1 MVNASD
7 FLGPDEL
14 EPDELEPDEDDLASD
29 GEADDLVALKA
40 CLQALAD
47 AIASTNLA
55 VINSTQGDRAGAS
68 GRVTSSVAALKRF
81 HDAFLVLKG
90 ERPAEDE
97 DDGEA

>member
-1 MVNASD
+1 MATASD
-7 FLGPDEL
+7 FLGPD
-14 EPDELEPDEDDLASD
+14 DLEPDEDDLAID
-29 GEADDLVALKA
+29 GEAEDLVALKS

-55 VINSTQGDRAGAS
+55 VIQSAQGDPAAAS

-90 ERPAEDE
+90 EGPVEAED
-97 DDGEA
+97 DDEA